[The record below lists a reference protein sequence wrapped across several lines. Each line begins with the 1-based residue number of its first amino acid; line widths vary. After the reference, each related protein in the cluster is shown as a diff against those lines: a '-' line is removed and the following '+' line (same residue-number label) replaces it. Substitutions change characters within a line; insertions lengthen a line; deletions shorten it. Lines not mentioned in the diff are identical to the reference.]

1 MEVAVTYN
9 PMLANTVGGY
19 GLSMQGASVQVHGQF
34 FRGWGVVADVSGL
47 HASMLP
53 HSMAGLDLVTADF
66 GPRYTWLPVHHRLA
80 LFGQFLVGE
89 AFGMNSIFPS
99 AGGVSSSANGLA
111 LQVGGGMNLPLSE
124 PYRCARLRSRLAA
137 HSVAQFNYK
146 HPEQPQAGGGDF
158 LPPPLNRMGTSPIV
172 SFSRTVLQIWHCSAP
187 IRRHDELS
195 DSAPKG
201 HA

>member
-1 MEVAVTYN
+1 MMTKMHRKAFHAGVCIIVILVAQAGAQMSEPQARGSMEVAVTYN

-19 GLSMQGASVQVHGQF
+19 GLSMQGASVQVHGQV
-34 FRGWGVVADVSGL
+34 FRRWGVVADVSGL

-66 GPRYTWLPVHHRLA
+66 GPQYTWFPVHHRLA

-111 LQVGGGMNLPLSE
+111 LQVGGGMNLPLSSRIGVRAFE
-124 PYRCARLRSRLAA
+124 ADWLRTALPNSTTNIQNNLRLGVGIFFRLR
-137 HSVAQFNYK
+137 
-146 HPEQPQAGGGDF
+146 
-158 LPPPLNRMGTSPIV
+158 
-172 SFSRTVLQIWHCSAP
+172 
-187 IRRHDELS
+187 
-195 DSAPKG
+195 
-201 HA
+201 

>member
-1 MEVAVTYN
+1 MMTKMRRKALHAGVCIIVIFVAQAGAQMSEPQARGSMEVAVTYN

-66 GPRYTWLPVHHRLA
+66 GPQYTWLPVHHRLA

-111 LQVGGGMNLPLSE
+111 LQVGGGMNLPLSSHIGVRAFE
-124 PYRCARLRSRLAA
+124 ADWLRTALPNSTTNIQNNLRLGVGISFRLR
-137 HSVAQFNYK
+137 
-146 HPEQPQAGGGDF
+146 
-158 LPPPLNRMGTSPIV
+158 
-172 SFSRTVLQIWHCSAP
+172 
-187 IRRHDELS
+187 
-195 DSAPKG
+195 
-201 HA
+201 